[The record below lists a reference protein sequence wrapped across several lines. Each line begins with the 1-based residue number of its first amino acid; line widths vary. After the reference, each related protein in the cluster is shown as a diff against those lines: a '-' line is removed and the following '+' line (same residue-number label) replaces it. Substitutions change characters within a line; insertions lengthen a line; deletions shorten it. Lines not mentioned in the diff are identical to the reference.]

1 MKLAYS
7 WADVADGETEVTSPP
22 MELPEILEGV
32 RRLLCRYIVFSNE
45 AQATA
50 VTLWVAH
57 TWVIDAFDYTPYLH
71 ISSPVRECGKSRL
84 FECLRHLCRN
94 PWLAIFPSEA
104 VLFRKIHAHS
114 PTILLDEIDTAF
126 SDKID
131 PNKEGIRAVL
141 NAGFERGATVPRC
154 HGQSHEL
161 KDFSVFC
168 PKAFAGIGNIPE
180 TVASRSIK
188 IPMVRRR
195 KDQTV
200 AKFRKRDVEQAALP
214 IRQALKAWS
223 SDNRVIAELRAAR
236 PEMPSGLGDR
246 SEDICEPLL
255 AIADMAGA
263 DWPALARAALVRLRD
278 KGDTD
283 EEETKI
289 QLLTASR
296 EIFQTWKPDHISS
309 KDLLGELV
317 NREGEP
323 WAVWW
328 KKDIDAGNTKGPGAR
343 LAKLLRPFGI
353 ISRSIREPDGTTP
366 KGYPRSAFNDAFAR
380 YLPPLPSV
388 I

>member
-1 MKLAYS
+1 MKLAEE
-7 WADVADGETEVTSPP
+7 WTDIKEKETGSMPP
-22 MELPEILEGV
+22 PLELPQILEEV
-32 RRLLCRYIVFSNE
+32 RGFLSRYIVFSNE

-50 VTLWVAH
+50 VMLWVAH

-71 ISSPVRECGKSRL
+71 ISSPVKECGKSRL
-84 FECLRHLCRN
+84 FGCLKNLCLN
-94 PWLAIFPSEA
+94 PWLTISPSEA

-114 PTILLDEIDTAF
+114 PTILLDEIDTVF

-131 PNKEGIRAVL
+131 PNKEGVRAVL

-168 PKAFAGIGNIPE
+168 AKAFAGIGNIPE
-180 TVASRSIK
+180 TIASRSIK

-195 KDQTV
+195 REQAV
-200 AKFRKRDVEQAALP
+200 EKFRKRDVEQAALP
-214 IRQALKAWS
+214 IQQALKVWS
-223 SDNRVIAELRAAR
+223 SDNRVIAELHNAR

-255 AIADMAGA
+255 AIADRAGA
-263 DWPALARAALVRLRD
+263 EWGARARTALVRLRA

-283 EEETKI
+283 EDDTKI
-289 QLLTASR
+289 QLLFAIR
-296 EIFQTWKPDHISS
+296 EILQAWKPDHISS
-309 KDLLGELV
+309 KDLLDELV
-317 NREGEP
+317 NREDEP
-323 WAVWW
+323 WAAWW

-343 LAKLLRPFGI
+343 LAKLLKPFGI

-366 KGYPRSAFNDAFAR
+366 KGYSRSSFNEAFAC
-380 YLPPLPSV
+380 YLPHLPSV